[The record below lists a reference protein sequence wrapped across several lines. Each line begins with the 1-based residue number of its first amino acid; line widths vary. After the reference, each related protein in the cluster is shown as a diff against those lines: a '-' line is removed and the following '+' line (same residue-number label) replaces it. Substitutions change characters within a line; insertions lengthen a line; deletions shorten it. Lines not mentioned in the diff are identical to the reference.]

1 MEAQRFPAD
10 FHGIVAGAPANSW
23 THLMFRSVWN
33 ERAISD
39 NPASY
44 IPAGK
49 LVVLQ
54 NAVLAKCDVLDGAK
68 DGLIQNPRACR
79 FDPAAVQCKDADSPG
94 CLTAAQVE
102 SARKIYGPVTDSRT
116 GAQISPGYSPGTE
129 AVASNWA
136 VWITGPK
143 AGAAAFGS
151 LIGNSSFSGMVFEN
165 AKWDFQT
172 LNFSSD
178 VKLADDKLAAVLNS
192 TDPELGPFKKLGGK
206 LIQYHGWGDAAIPPQ
221 DDERFLS
228 AVHGP
233 GNVTLR
239 WRARREC
246 LWQPTRGAG
255 P

>member
-178 VKLADDKLAAVLNS
+178 VKLADDKLA
-192 TDPELGPFKKLGGK
+192 PFSIRPIRSSVRLRN
-206 LIQYHGWGDAAIPPQ
+206 LAA
-221 DDERFLS
+221 S
-228 AVHGP
+228 
-233 GNVTLR
+233 
-239 WRARREC
+239 
-246 LWQPTRGAG
+246 
-255 P
+255 